1 MSQIVEFGEDSIRN
15 LQIFLNEKKP
25 KSIFLVTGKKSY
37 SKCGAQ
43 DKLLPILKSYNFTR
57 FYDFEE
63 NPKIEDVEK
72 GVNIFNEYRCDLI
85 IAVGGGSVIDIA
97 KLINFFNKKSKPFTS
112 LFNSFLNKED
122 KHPLVAI
129 PTTAGAGSEATHFAV
144 VYANKLKYSI
154 ADNNLLPEMVLID
167 HSFLKSQSKY
177 QMIISGID
185 AFCQGIE
192 SFWCVN
198 SNEESLEFSRKAI
211 DYSWSNLKKAT
222 EGEDVLDNLSK
233 ASYFA
238 GKAINIT
245 KTTGPHALSYGFTT
259 EFGIPHG
266 HAVALFLPFFIYFHK
281 NIESDSNND
290 SRGHLFVLSQL
301 KRISAILS
309 VDYENLEVE
318 IIRFFNE
325 LKIEINFTKLS
336 IDKIG
341 FMKAVKNFNKERL
354 KNNPRVLNQK
364 DLKKIYYFNLSKLN
378 YQ

>member
-1 MSQIVEFGEDSIRN
+1 MNQIVEFGKDAIEN
-15 LQIFLNEKKP
+15 LEIFLNEKKP
-25 KSIFLVTGKKSY
+25 QSIFLVTGKKSY
-37 SKCGAQ
+37 TKCGAK
-43 DKLLPILKSYNFTR
+43 DKLLPILKNYNFIR

-72 GVNIFNEYRCDLI
+72 GVDIFNEYQCDLI

-97 KLINFFNKKSKPFTS
+97 KLVNFFNKKSKPFTS
-112 LFNSFLNKED
+112 LFKSSLNKED
-122 KHPLVAI
+122 QHPFVAI

-177 QMIISGID
+177 QMTVSGLD

-211 DYSWSNLKKAT
+211 GYSWSNLKKAID
-222 EGEDVLDNLSK
+222 GEDVLGDLAK

-245 KTTGPHALSYGFTT
+245 KTTGPHSLSYGFTT
-259 EFGIPHG
+259 NYGISHG
-266 HAVALFLPFFIYFHK
+266 HAVSLFLPFFINFHK
-281 NIESDSNND
+281 NIDKENCND
-290 SRGHLFVLSQL
+290 SRGYLFVIKQM
-301 KRISAILS
+301 REIADILR
-309 VDYENLEVE
+309 VNFFDLEHE
-318 IIRFFNE
+318 IINFFKE
-325 LKIEINFTKLS
+325 LQIEINFNNLD
-336 IDKIG
+336 I
-341 FMKAVKNFNKERL
+341 NKEGFKKAIQGLNQDRL
-354 KNNPRVLNQK
+354 KNNPRFLSTK
-364 DLKKIYYFNLSKLN
+364 EIIDIYTFNSK
-378 YQ
+378 YYIK